1 MKSQT
6 HTFICILSSL
16 CLWILLFIFLKGY
29 IDMHIYKIFKW
40 RKGIH
45 TQNTFSPPLNSPGSH
60 FRTSRSSNLCYQF
73 LVHSFRTSVHL
84 QKYTYACIPPSDLQ
98 AGVLPI
104 PPMATAA
111 SIAQD
116 PLWQN
121 RWHICPV
128 EGKLG
133 DSDTN
138 CSTHLSSSLP
148 GNSAK
153 VEWWHSDLLLSR
165 LTTTHIWRESEI
177 QIPKRKKIYISLRL
191 PVS

>member
-1 MKSQT
+1 MYS
-6 HTFICILSSL
+6 SSL
-16 CLWILLFIFLKGY
+16 CLWTLLFIFLKGY
-29 IDMHIYKIFKW
+29 IDMHTYKIFKW

-45 TQNTFSPPLNSPGSH
+45 TQNIFSPPLTHQVP
-60 FRTSRSSNLCYQF
+60 TSGYCSSSLCYSF
-73 LVHSFRTSVHL
+73 LWTLSERLCIYRSTLMRACHLLTCRLVSFPFLS
-84 QKYTYACIPPSDLQ
+84 
-98 AGVLPI
+98 
-104 PPMATAA
+104 MATAA

-116 PLWQN
+116 QLWQN

-138 CSTHLSSSLP
+138 CSIHLSSSLP

-153 VEWWHSDLLLSR
+153 VKWWHSDLLLSR